1 MRMFEHLS
9 LNFHSNKK
17 DRVKL
22 GLFIIWGLPPPFN
35 NSRKEK
41 GPDLGHLSDSY
52 SFPSQ
57 QACRAEF
64 SQKLNLNLGLSLFLF
79 LSDGGGEIR
88 TLVLSKLY
96 NNAYMLSPLIY
107 SASLA
112 VRNPTK
118 GSHTSFNLE
127 TLPLEVKRQCSCQDL

>member
-1 MRMFEHLS
+1 ML
-9 LNFHSNKK
+9 LKTK
-17 DRVKL
+17 DFSRETEV
-22 GLFIIWGLPPPFN
+22 LFWV
-35 NSRKEK
+35 
-41 GPDLGHLSDSY
+41 
-52 SFPSQ
+52 
-57 QACRAEF
+57 
-64 SQKLNLNLGLSLFLF
+64 
-79 LSDGGGEIR
+79 GGGEIR

-127 TLPLEVKRQCSCQDL
+127 TLPLEVKR